1 MDITASTVTISS
13 IIALGM
19 FLIALATFF
28 SGRKKYSQEEEARLV
43 RIEAMLA
50 NIEANTSDMKKRI
63 DQHDCKLE
71 DYGNRL
77 TAVETRLAS
86 NAIKDKAKA
95 RRANN

>member
-1 MDITASTVTISS
+1 MDITTSTVTIGG

-28 SGRKKYSQEEEARLV
+28 SGRKKYSQDEEARLV

-50 NIEANTSDMKKRI
+50 NIDANTSDAKKRI
-63 DQHDCKLE
+63 DHHDCKLE

-77 TAVETRLAS
+77 TAVETQLAS
-86 NAIKDKAKA
+86 NSSKAKA
-95 RRANN
+95 KRANN